1 MNNYL
6 EKLNDEQKL
15 PVLHK
20 DGPLIVIAG
29 AGSGKTRVLTYR
41 IVHLINQGV
50 DPFNILALT
59 FTNKAASEMK
69 KRISEIISESISKNI
84 WMGTFHSVFA
94 RILRSEAPIIGYPTN
109 FTIYDTYDSEKL
121 ISNIIKEL
129 QLDKDNYKA
138 KKIRNRISS
147 LKNNFINVDGY
158 YNNPELLEI
167 DKVSKIE
174 QFGKIYREYVKR
186 CFKACVM
193 DFDDLLLKTNELL
206 NKSPQTLLK
215 YQNKFKYILV
225 DEYQDTNY
233 SQYLI
238 VKSLADRYENL
249 CVVGD
254 DSQSIYSFR
263 GANIDNILNFRK
275 HYPNSKS
282 YKLEQ
287 NYRSTKN
294 IVEAANS
301 LINHNILKLDK
312 TIWTNNDVGD
322 KVILNK
328 SLSDAE
334 EGRFI
339 SSNIFEMK
347 SNFYLKNS
355 SFAVLYRTNAQ
366 SRSIEDALR
375 KINIEYQVF
384 GGLSF
389 YQRKEVKDILAYLR
403 LIENINDEES
413 LRRIINFPPRGIGQ
427 TTLNKLMILSNE
439 YDVSLFDAISKI
451 DINSKRF
458 SSRTIEK
465 LENFKNLILSFK
477 IYSKSNNAYETASLV
492 INKIK
497 LIDFYR
503 HEGTLE
509 SSNRIENIEELLNGV
524 NDFIQQQSEIFEGD
538 NSLSK
543 YLQDVALY
551 SETDKDID
559 NEKVSLMSIHM
570 AKGLEF
576 PVVYIVGLEENL
588 FPSIMSI
595 NSREEI
601 EEERRLFYVA
611 MTRAKEKLILSHCEQ
626 RFKWGNIID
635 CEPSRFISEVDEKFL
650 LSNSFNKNYIRQRI
664 NENKLRLKKIKQRNL
679 KKIKSDNLL
688 GLNNYKINININISD
703 NVYHDRFGQG
713 VVTEIEGE
721 GDNIRANI
729 NFKINGEKKI
739 LLKFAKL
746 KILK

>member
-6 EKLNDEQKL
+6 ENLNEEQKQ

-41 IVHLINQGV
+41 IVHLLNQGV
-50 DPFNILALT
+50 DPLNILALT

-69 KRISEIISESISKNI
+69 KRISEITSESISRNL
-84 WMGTFHSVFA
+84 WMGTFHSIFA
-94 RILRSEAPIIGYPTN
+94 RILRSEAPLIGFPRN

-121 ISNIIKEL
+121 ISNIIKEFK
-129 QLDKDNYKA
+129 LDKDHYKA
-138 KKIRNRISS
+138 KTIRNRIST
-147 LKNNFINVDGY
+147 LKNNFINVESY
-158 YNNPELLEI
+158 FKNPELIEI
-167 DKVSKIE
+167 DKSSKRE
-174 QFGKIYREYVKR
+174 QFGNIYKEYVKR
-186 CFKACVM
+186 CFKSCVM

-206 NKSPQTLLK
+206 KKSPEALHK
-215 YQNKFKYILV
+215 YQDKFKYILV

-238 VKSLADRYENL
+238 VKALADRHENL

-263 GANIDNILNFRK
+263 GANIDNILNFKK
-275 HYPNSKS
+275 HYPSSKS

-294 IVEAANS
+294 IVQAANS

-312 TIWTNNDVGD
+312 TIWTNNQTGE
-322 KVILNK
+322 KIILNK
-328 SLSDAE
+328 SLSDSD
-334 EGRFI
+334 EGRYV
-339 SSNIFEMK
+339 SSNIFELK
-347 SNFYLKNS
+347 NNHQLKNS

-375 KINIEYQVF
+375 KINIDYQVF

-389 YQRKEVKDILAYLR
+389 YQRKEVKDVIAYLR
-403 LIENINDEES
+403 LIENLNDEES

-427 TTLNKLMILSNE
+427 TTIDKLVILSNKH
-439 YDVSLFDAISKI
+439 DISLFDSISKI
-451 DINSKRF
+451 DQNSRMF
-458 SSRTIEK
+458 SSRTIQK
-465 LENFKNLILSFK
+465 LEDFKNLILSFK
-477 IYSKSNNAYETASLV
+477 IYSGNNNAYETSNLV
-492 INKIK
+492 IHKTK

-503 HEGTLE
+503 VEGTLE
-509 SSNRIENIEELLNGV
+509 SMNRIENIEELLNGV
-524 NDFIQQQSEIFEGD
+524 NDFIDQQLEIFEGD

-551 SETDKDID
+551 SETDKEIKS
-559 NEKVSLMSIHM
+559 EKVSLMSIHM

-576 PVVYIVGLEENL
+576 PIVYVVGLEENL

-595 NSREEI
+595 NSREDI

-635 CEPSRFISEVDEKFL
+635 CEPSRFLSEIDENFIKNINT
-650 LSNSFNKNYIRQRI
+650 SRNYIRQKI
-664 NENKLRLKKIKQRNL
+664 DEKKLRIKKIPNKNL
-679 KKIKSDNLL
+679 KKINLSSISKIKNPL
-688 GLNNYKINININISD
+688 ININLNEK
-703 NVYHDRFGQG
+703 VYHERFGRG
-713 VVTEIEGE
+713 VVEDIEGE
-721 GDNIRANI
+721 GDNIRAKI
-729 NFKINGEKKI
+729 NFKSGGEKKI

-746 KILK
+746 KIIK

>member
-6 EKLNDEQKL
+6 ENLNEEQKL

-41 IVHLINQGV
+41 IVHLIKQGV

-59 FTNKAASEMK
+59 FTNKAALEMK
-69 KRISEIISESISKNI
+69 KRISKITSESISRNI
-84 WMGTFHSVFA
+84 WMGTFHSIFA
-94 RILRSEAPIIGYPTN
+94 RILRSEAPLIGFPTN

-121 ISNIIKEL
+121 ISNIIKEFK
-129 QLDKDNYKA
+129 LDKDHYKA
-138 KKIRNRISS
+138 KTIRNRISS
-147 LKNNFINVDGY
+147 LKNNFISVESY
-158 YNNPELLEI
+158 FNNPELIEI
-167 DKVSKIE
+167 DKSSKRD
-174 QFGKIYREYVKR
+174 QFGNIYNEYVKR

-206 NKSPQTLLK
+206 KKSPEALRK
-215 YQNKFKYILV
+215 YQDKFKYILV

-238 VKSLADRYENL
+238 VKALADRHENL

-263 GANIDNILNFRK
+263 GANIDNILNFKK
-275 HYPNSKS
+275 HYPDSKT

-294 IVEAANS
+294 IVQAANS

-312 TIWTNNDVGD
+312 TIWTNNTTGD
-322 KVILNK
+322 KIILNK
-328 SLSDAE
+328 SLSDSE
-334 EGRFI
+334 EGRYV
-339 SSNIFEMK
+339 SSNIFELK
-347 SNFYLKNS
+347 NNYQLKNS

-366 SRSIEDALR
+366 SRSVEDALR
-375 KINIEYQVF
+375 KINIDYQVF

-389 YQRKEVKDILAYLR
+389 YQRKEVKDVLAYLR
-403 LIENINDEES
+403 LIENLNDEES

-427 TTLNKLMILSNE
+427 TTLDKLVILSKDK
-439 YDVSLFDAISKI
+439 DVSLFESISEI
-451 DINSKRF
+451 DRNSKMF
-458 SSRTIEK
+458 NSRTIEK

-477 IYSKSNNAYETASLV
+477 IYSSKNNAYETSNLV
-492 INKIK
+492 VHQTK
-497 LIDFYR
+497 LVDFYR
-503 HEGTLE
+503 NEGTLE
-509 SSNRIENIEELLNGV
+509 SMNRIENIEELLNGV
-524 NDFIQQQSEIFEGD
+524 NDFIDQQLEIYEGD

-551 SETDKDID
+551 SETDKEIKS
-559 NEKVSLMSIHM
+559 EKVSLMSIHM

-576 PVVYIVGLEENL
+576 PIVYVVGLEENL

-635 CEPSRFISEVDEKFL
+635 CEPSRFLSEIDT
-650 LSNSFNKNYIRQRI
+650 NYINNINNNRSYVRQKI
-664 NENKLRLKKIKQRNL
+664 DENKLRIKKLSSRNL
-679 KKIKSDNLL
+679 KKINPNSIS
-688 GLNNYKINININISD
+688 KIKNPLVNINLNEK
-703 NVYHDRFGQG
+703 VYHERFGEG
-713 VVTEIEGE
+713 IVEDIEGE
-721 GDNIRANI
+721 GDNIRAKI
-729 NFKINGEKKI
+729 NFKASGEKKI

-746 KILK
+746 KIIK

>member
-1 MNNYL
+1 MKNYL
-6 EKLNDEQKL
+6 ENLNEEQKQ

-59 FTNKAASEMK
+59 FTNKAATEMK
-69 KRISEIISESISKNI
+69 KRISEITSESISRNL

-94 RILRSEAPIIGYPTN
+94 RILRSEAPLIGYPTN

-129 QLDKDNYKA
+129 KLEKDHYKA
-138 KKIRNRISS
+138 KTIRNRISS
-147 LKNNFINVDGY
+147 LKNNFISVESY
-158 YNNPELLEI
+158 FNNPELIEI
-167 DKVSKIE
+167 DKSSKRE
-174 QFGKIYREYVKR
+174 QFGNIYREYVRR

-206 NKSPQTLLK
+206 RKSPEALLK
-215 YQNKFKYILV
+215 YQDKFKYILV

-238 VKSLADRYENL
+238 VKALADRHENL

-263 GANIDNILNFRK
+263 GANIDNILNFKK
-275 HYPNSKS
+275 HYPDSKS

-294 IVEAANS
+294 IVQAANS

-312 TIWTNNDVGD
+312 TIWTDNNTGD
-322 KVILNK
+322 KILLNK
-328 SLSDAE
+328 SQSDSD
-334 EGRFI
+334 EGRYV
-339 SSNIFEMK
+339 SSNIFELK
-347 SNFYLKNS
+347 NNYQLKNS

-375 KINIEYQVF
+375 KINIDYQVF

-389 YQRKEVKDILAYLR
+389 YQRKEVKDVLAYMR
-403 LIENINDEES
+403 VIENLNDEES

-427 TTLNKLMILSNE
+427 TTLDKLVIISKDH
-439 YDVSLFDAISKI
+439 DVSLFNAISKI
-451 DINSKRF
+451 DRKSKVF
-458 SSRTIEK
+458 NSRTIEK
-465 LENFKNLILSFK
+465 LEDFKNLILSFK
-477 IYSKSNNAYETASLV
+477 IYSERNNAYETANLV
-492 INKIK
+492 IHKTK

-503 HEGTLE
+503 NEGTLE
-509 SSNRIENIEELLNGV
+509 SMNRIENIEELLNGV
-524 NDFIQQQSEIFEGD
+524 NDFIDQQLEIFEGD

-551 SETDKDID
+551 SETDKEIQ

-576 PVVYIVGLEENL
+576 PIVYVVGLEENL

-611 MTRAKEKLILSHCEQ
+611 MTRAKEKLILSHCQQ

-635 CEPSRFISEVDEKFL
+635 CEPSRFLSEVDMKFVNNVNT
-650 LSNSFNKNYIRQRI
+650 SRNYVRQKI
-664 NENKLRLKKIKQRNL
+664 DENKLRIKKLPHKNLRKINSSSISKIKNPL
-679 KKIKSDNLL
+679 V
-688 GLNNYKINININISD
+688 NINLNEK
-703 NVYHDRFGQG
+703 VYHERFGEG
-713 VVTEIEGE
+713 IVEDIEGE
-721 GDNIRANI
+721 GDNIRAKI
-729 NFKINGEKKI
+729 NFKTSGEKKL

>member
-1 MNNYL
+1 MKNYL
-6 EKLNDEQKL
+6 ENLNEEQRQ

-59 FTNKAASEMK
+59 FTNKAATEMK
-69 KRISEIISESISKNI
+69 KRISEITSESISRNL

-94 RILRSEAPIIGYPTN
+94 RILRSEAPLIGYPTN

-129 QLDKDNYKA
+129 KLEKDHYKA
-138 KKIRNRISS
+138 KTIRNRISS
-147 LKNNFINVDGY
+147 LKNNFISVESY
-158 YNNPELLEI
+158 FNNPELIEV
-167 DKVSKIE
+167 DKSSNRE
-174 QFGKIYREYVKR
+174 QFGNIYREYVRR
-186 CFKACVM
+186 CFMACVM

-206 NKSPQTLLK
+206 KKSPEALLK
-215 YQNKFKYILV
+215 YQDKFKYILV

-238 VKSLADRYENL
+238 VKALADRHENL

-263 GANIDNILNFRK
+263 GANIDNILNFKK
-275 HYPNSKS
+275 HYPDSKS

-294 IVEAANS
+294 IVQAANS

-312 TIWTNNDVGD
+312 TIWTDNNTGD
-322 KVILNK
+322 KILLNK
-328 SLSDAE
+328 SQSDSD
-334 EGRFI
+334 EGRYV
-339 SSNIFEMK
+339 SSNIFELK
-347 SNFYLKNS
+347 NNYQLKNS

-375 KINIEYQVF
+375 KINIDYQVF

-389 YQRKEVKDILAYLR
+389 YQRKEVKDVLAYMR
-403 LIENINDEES
+403 VIENINDEES

-427 TTLNKLMILSNE
+427 TTLDKLVIISKDHE
-439 YDVSLFDAISKI
+439 VSLFNAISKI
-451 DINSKRF
+451 DKKSKVF

-465 LENFKNLILSFK
+465 LEDFKNLILSFK
-477 IYSKSNNAYETASLV
+477 IYSERNNAYETANLV
-492 INKIK
+492 IHKTK

-503 HEGTLE
+503 DEGTLE
-509 SSNRIENIEELLNGV
+509 SMNRIENIEELLNGV
-524 NDFIQQQSEIFEGD
+524 NDFIDQQLEIFEGD

-551 SETDKDID
+551 SETDKEIQS
-559 NEKVSLMSIHM
+559 EKVSLMSIHM

-576 PVVYIVGLEENL
+576 PIVYVVGLEENL

-635 CEPSRFISEVDEKFL
+635 CEPSRFLSEVDVKFINNINT
-650 LSNSFNKNYIRQRI
+650 SRNYIRQKI
-664 NENKLRLKKIKQRNL
+664 DENKLRIKKLPQKNLLKINSTSISKIKNPL
-679 KKIKSDNLL
+679 V
-688 GLNNYKINININISD
+688 NINLNEK
-703 NVYHDRFGQG
+703 VYHERFGEG
-713 VVTEIEGE
+713 IVEDIEGE
-721 GDNIRANI
+721 GDNIRAKI
-729 NFKINGEKKI
+729 NFKSSGEKKL